1 MKPNFVMLIGP
12 AGCGKSTFADSFWST
27 DTDKYEI
34 VSSDKIRE
42 ELYGDA
48 AVQGNPREV
57 FEIMHSRT
65 IEHLKEGTHVIYDAT
80 NLTYKNRN
88 SILDKVKSL
97 ACCAAM
103 VVAAPLNTIL
113 EQNRSRE
120 RVVPEE
126 VIMRQLCQFE
136 MPTISEGFDMIRV
149 IHNTNAALPGAFDE
163 FLKMCQFDQHNS
175 HHSMNLGD
183 HCVAAYKVIKTD
195 EEWLRQAALFHD
207 YGKLYTQT
215 FHTMK
220 GEKTEDAHYYGHPN
234 IGSYLCLSMEPLL
247 EDIEMRRMAEVIC
260 YHMQPYFSKTEKSIN
275 KWKNRLGEYMW
286 DCIMLLHEADK
297 EAH

>member
-1 MKPNFVMLIGP
+1 MKPNFTMLIGP
-12 AGCGKSTFADSFWST
+12 AGCGKSTLADSFWSS
-27 DTDKYEI
+27 DKYEI
-34 VSSDKIRE
+34 VSSDEIRE

-65 IEHLKEGTHVIYDAT
+65 IKCLEEGIHVIYDAT
-80 NLTYKNRN
+80 NLTYKNRK
-88 SILDKVKSL
+88 SILDKVTPL
-97 ACCAAM
+97 ALCTAII
-103 VVAAPLNTIL
+103 VATPLDIIL

-136 MPTISEGFDMIRV
+136 MPTISEGFDVVRV
-149 IHNTNAALPGAFDE
+149 FHNINAVFPSAFDE

-175 HHSMNLGD
+175 HHSMDLGN
-183 HCVAAYKVIKTD
+183 HCAVAYKAIKTD

-234 IGSYLCLSMEPLL
+234 IGSYLCLSIELFL
-247 EDIEMRRMAEVIC
+247 EEAKMQHMAVVIC

-275 KWKNRLGEYMW
+275 KWKARLGEKMW
-286 DCIMLLHEADK
+286 NYIMLLHEADK